1 MVYVYALCDVFYDS
15 FYLKGIKDVYQSYTF
30 NVSKFP
36 KFKQDTFAAIIIEKG
51 SEKKIIIDS
60 NDGTKYN
67 LEALEWCDVY
77 GKINYNLKDI
87 PSEFEHKI
95 IPIGPSFGIK
105 IWNLFQT
112 LFLASINT
120 IKFYKFIN
128 NKRTFV
134 ANYWRQYN
142 RLRLDSYKWKKS
154 SDTYVFFT
162 SSIWKNEPKTN
173 DLRAAFIKACALNDK
188 LEFEGGFAPR
198 NDGNNLG
205 FDDMVMPERYQFK
218 DYLDKLKRS
227 AFVFNTPAVL
237 LCHGWKL
244 AEYLALGKAIISTE
258 HINKLPV
265 ELEENI
271 HVLYASK
278 DNLDEKINLI
288 INDNLLKKRLETNA
302 VDYFNKN
309 LSPSVV
315 VKKLFQI

>member
-15 FYLKGIKDVYQSYTF
+15 FYLKGIKEVYKSYKF
-30 NVSKFP
+30 NVNKFP
-36 KFKQDTFAAIIIEKG
+36 KFKQDTFAAILIEKG
-51 SEKKIIIDS
+51 FEKKIIIDS

-77 GKINYNLKDI
+77 GKVNYNSKDI
-87 PSEFEHKI
+87 PSEFKHKI

-105 IWNLFQT
+105 IWNLFET
-112 LFLASINT
+112 LFLAAFNT
-120 IKFYKFIN
+120 IRFYKSIN

-142 RLRLDSYKWKKS
+142 RLRLKCYESKKS
-154 SDTYVFFT
+154 KHNYVFFT
-162 SSIWKNEPKTN
+162 SSIWKNESKTN
-173 DLRAAFIKACALNDK
+173 ELRAAFIKACASNDK
-188 LEFEGGFAPR
+188 IQFEGGFAPR

-205 FDDMVMPERYQFK
+205 FDAIVIPERYQFK
-218 DYLDKLKRS
+218 NYLEKLKQS
-227 AFVFNTPAVL
+227 SFVFNTPAVL

-258 HINKLPV
+258 HSNKLPV
-265 ELEENI
+265 ELEDYK
-271 HVLYASK
+271 HVLYANK

-288 INDNLLKKRLETNA
+288 LDNKLMKQELEINSK
-302 VDYFNKN
+302 DYFNKI

-315 VKKLFQI
+315 VKKIFSV